1 MKPVKRSFSIA
12 GHRTSISLEAPF
24 WEALRDIARRE
35 GKAVAALVA
44 EIDRQRG
51 ATNLSSAVRVW
62 LFERYRTAAIDTS
75 RTGTPVTDEGPGIA
89 TPTGGRDR

>member
-1 MKPVKRSFSIA
+1 VKPVKRSFSIA

-24 WEALRDIARRE
+24 WDALRDIARSE

-62 LFERYRTAAIDTS
+62 LFERYRTAAGGTS
-75 RTGTPVTDEGPGIA
+75 RLSAAGTDTDF
-89 TPTGGRDR
+89 PTIPKGET